1 MQERCDQRQQVSRHL
16 LVALRGRMNSISLH
30 AAFRP
35 VNALKQ
41 EGKQGHVIFP
51 GQQSIRLIE
60 LVDVI
65 RAVVRRQSDAAED
78 YLGPRAFQCRD
89 DLVEVLARAVDR
101 QSAKTVIAAESDND
115 DSWLQGNYLIQPF
128 DAILRRVAA
137 DPSVHNVVVKPF
149 RIQIAFQKI
158 GITVTRIGAVPC
170 SKAVPESDNDRPI
183 VADRRLCH
191 HNWRIVGRLRRRSR
205 LFVATDSAN
214 TQSDG
219 ERELQAGTAR
229 VHHTFNLAARRPLD
243 EVAKHEGTA

>member
-1 MQERCDQRQQVSRHL
+1 MQQRRDQRQQVSRHL
-16 LVALRGRMNSISLH
+16 LVALRGRMNSIGLH

-35 VNALKQ
+35 VNPLEQ

-78 YLGPRAFQCRD
+78 HLDAPAFECRD
-89 DLVEVLARAVDR
+89 DLIEILARAVDW
-101 QSAKTVIAAESDND
+101 QPAKTVIAAESDND
-115 DSWLQGNYLIQPF
+115 DSRLQGNYLIQPF

-137 DPSVHNVVVKPF
+137 DPGVHNVVVKPF

-183 VADRRLCH
+183 VAGRRLCH
-191 HNWRIVGRLRRRSR
+191 RNWRSRGRLRRWSR

-214 TQSDG
+214 THSDG

-229 VHHTFNLAARRPLD
+229 VRHTFNLAARRPLD
-243 EVAKHEGTA
+243 EVAKYEGTA